1 MKAKKFW
8 LCVALVLLSLNLY
21 SAEIALVT
29 SLNGEVVFSGGT
41 ANGNQ
46 LRVFVKL
53 RDGDRLMLKEN
64 TRMQIVFFGS
74 GRHET
79 WQGAGLLDV
88 GIVDSTPVSGSLK
101 AEVKTLPAIL
111 VKQLSKTPAAE
122 GVGRTAML
130 RLRSLRTDGAID
142 AIEKTYADFRQ
153 QASPSDRSPE
163 LYLLASYFELR
174 EYSRVTDKLNA
185 LEAQSPKDPE
195 IAKLKALYSSAI
207 ARATAAPSQIAKD

>member
-1 MKAKKFW
+1 MKAKKLS
-8 LCVALVLLSLNLY
+8 LCVALVLLSFNLW
-21 SAEIALVT
+21 SAEVALVT
-29 SLNGEVVFSGGT
+29 SLNGTAVFSGGT
-41 ANGNQ
+41 ANGTT
-46 LRVFVKL
+46 LRAFVKL
-53 RDGDRLMLKEN
+53 RDGDQLMLKEN

-79 WQGAGLLDV
+79 WQGAGLLNV

-122 GVGRTAML
+122 DVGRTAMV
-130 RLRSLRTDGAID
+130 RLRSFPTDGAID

-153 QASPSDRSPE
+153 QARAGDRSPE

-174 EYSRVTDKLNA
+174 EYGKVTDKLNA

-195 IAKLKALYSSAI
+195 IAKLKALYMSAI
-207 ARATAAPSQIAKD
+207 ARANAAATQPAKD